1 MLHLVRLMMTERMRT
16 ATEVAQPIHLLVLGD
31 LPTRCWM
38 GWDTARNLQQ
48 GDTSVGTWKW
58 NLGPLE
64 KWSEDKCSAS
74 CISSEHLSMDREMV
88 RKMEQVRKTWATGSD
103 TGNTCRDTW
112 HHCKYKYPDC

>member
-1 MLHLVRLMMTERMRT
+1 MTERMRT

-48 GDTSVGTWKW
+48 GDTSVEDKTPW

-64 KWSEDKCSAS
+64 KWSEDKCSDS
-74 CISSEHLSMDREMV
+74 
-88 RKMEQVRKTWATGSD
+88 
-103 TGNTCRDTW
+103 
-112 HHCKYKYPDC
+112 

>member
-48 GDTSVGTWKW
+48 GVGTPW

-64 KWSEDKCSAS
+64 KWSEDKCSDS
-74 CISSEHLSMDREMV
+74 
-88 RKMEQVRKTWATGSD
+88 
-103 TGNTCRDTW
+103 
-112 HHCKYKYPDC
+112 